1 MVGTHRGGRSS
12 HIMRVRRFGAGAWSA
27 KREPRREGFA
37 TKRRYA
43 NAARPERADV
53 RCRNEPRVARAPIR
67 IRCQSNSHISM
78 NFVHAV
84 PRPPQAESAPT
95 EPSPR
100 AMEGPKIIKGPILS
114 DRAPRT
120 FGVGDAG
127 FPAWGPH
134 QAPQRP
140 NHPYEDV
147 TSTEARQ
154 RLVNGSPPFRG
165 NHLRE
170 DPTSPDL
177 RAARAREV
185 RARRTVRWK
194 RYNIV

>member
-1 MVGTHRGGRSS
+1 MRCSRRSNF
-12 HIMRVRRFGAGAWSA
+12 RRCWPGSTTNSA
-27 KREPRREGFA
+27 ACSA
-37 TKRRYA
+37 TVCFRHGSRYKLA
-43 NAARPERADV
+43 LL
-53 RCRNEPRVARAPIR
+53 
-67 IRCQSNSHISM
+67 SS
-78 NFVHAV
+78 AV
-84 PRPPQAESAPT
+84 SSS
-95 EPSPR
+95 SPR
-100 AMEGPKIIKGPILS
+100 ARMIARARTVRARGSQAGRAAPGPNIKGPILA

-120 FGVGDAG
+120 FGLGDAG

-170 DPTSPDL
+170 DPTSPVL

-185 RARRTVRWK
+185 RARLSARWK
-194 RYNIV
+194 QQQLFWSFGRPLVNL